1 MKRIFAMGLSSLAA
15 MAFASMAG
23 SPAMADQVC
32 HFLECVDG
40 DTQAPPP
47 PALPPKPAAPAIRNN
62 ARPLQPGEVCDSAG
76 TLRYCVSSV
85 LPPQYG
91 FNYRPKNLFDGK
103 YDTAWVPN
111 TSKAT
116 DGIGESL
123 VIDFGPGKTFRG
135 LEMLNGYHK
144 NESIFLK
151 NNRVRQIEITLPVGE
166 PQVFEIADGPD
177 PMSFT
182 LPESVTVPWVRL
194 RILSVHNGS
203 KYHDTAISEIRVIP

>member
-1 MKRIFAMGLSSLAA
+1 MKRIFAMGLSGLAVA
-15 MAFASMAG
+15 TMAG

-47 PALPPKPAAPAIRNN
+47 PALPPKLPAPAIQNSE
-62 ARPLQPGEVCDSAG
+62 RPLQQGEVCDSTG
-76 TLRYCVSSV
+76 SLRYCVSSV

-91 FNYRPKNLFDGK
+91 FTYRPKNLFDGK
-103 YDTAWVPN
+103 YDTAWVPD
-111 TSKAT
+111 TKKAN

-123 VIDFGPGKTFRG
+123 VIDFGPGQTFGG
-135 LEMLNGYHK
+135 LEFLNGYHK

-151 NNRVRQIEITLPVGE
+151 NNRVRKLEITLPIGK

-182 LPESVTVPWVRL
+182 LPKPLTVPWVRV
-194 RILSVHNGS
+194 RILSVHRGS
-203 KYHDTAISEIRVIP
+203 KYHDTAISELRVIP

>member
-1 MKRIFAMGLSSLAA
+1 MRHYFAMGLAVIAAA
-15 MAFASMAG
+15 MTLV
-23 SPAMADQVC
+23 SPPAARADQIC

-47 PALPPKPAAPAIRNN
+47 AALPPKAAAPAIQNT

-76 TLRYCVSSV
+76 SLRYCVSSV
-85 LPPQYG
+85 LAPQYG

-111 TSKAT
+111 TLKAT

-123 VIDFGPGKTFRG
+123 VIDFGPGVTFRG
-135 LEMLNGYHK
+135 LEFLNGYHK

-151 NNRVRQIEITLPVGE
+151 NNRVRQIEITLPTGK
-166 PQVFEIADGPD
+166 PQVFDIEDGPD

-182 LPESVTVPWVRL
+182 LPQAVTVSWVRL
-194 RILSVHNGS
+194 RIISVHRGS
-203 KYHDTAISEIRVIP
+203 KYHDTAISEVRVIP

>member
-1 MKRIFAMGLSSLAA
+1 MRRIFAMGLAVLVSA
-15 MAFASMAG
+15 MAVSV
-23 SPAMADQVC
+23 SPPARADQIC

-47 PALPPKPAAPAIRNN
+47 AALPTRAPAPAIQNS
-62 ARPLQPGEVCDSAG
+62 ARPQQAGEVCDSTG
-76 TLRYCVSSV
+76 SLRYCVSSV

-123 VIDFGPGKTFRG
+123 VIDFGPGQTFKG
-135 LEMLNGYHK
+135 LELLNGYHK

-151 NNRVRQIEITLPVGE
+151 NNRVRQIEITLPTGK

-182 LPESVTVPWVRL
+182 LDASVTVPWVRL
-194 RILSVHNGS
+194 RIISVHRGS
-203 KYHDTAISEIRVIP
+203 KYHDTAISEVRVIP

>member
-1 MKRIFAMGLSSLAA
+1 MRHFFAMGLAALAA
-15 MAFASMAG
+15 GIALMA
-23 SPAMADQVC
+23 PAKAKADQVC

-47 PALPPKPAAPAIRNN
+47 VALPPKAPAPAIRNT
-62 ARPLQPGEVCDSAG
+62 ARPQQPGEVCDSAG

-85 LPPQYG
+85 LAPQYG
-91 FNYRPKNLFDGK
+91 FSYRPKNLFDGK

-111 TSKAT
+111 TSRAT

-123 VIDFGPGKTFRG
+123 VIDFGPGGTFRG
-135 LEMLNGYHK
+135 LDLLNGYHK

-151 NNRVRQIEITLPVGE
+151 NNRVRQIEITLPTGK

-182 LPESVTVPWVRL
+182 LPQPVTVSWVRL
-194 RILSVHNGS
+194 RIITVHRGS

>member
-1 MKRIFAMGLSSLAA
+1 MRRIFAMGLAVLVSGIASSVP
-15 MAFASMAG
+15 
-23 SPAMADQVC
+23 SPARADQIC

-47 PALPPKPAAPAIRNN
+47 VALPPKAPAPAIQNS
-62 ARPLQPGEVCDSAG
+62 ARPQQTGEICDSTG
-76 TLRYCVSSV
+76 SLRYCVSSV
-85 LPPQYG
+85 LAPQFG

-116 DGIGESL
+116 DGIGETL
-123 VIDFGPGKTFRG
+123 VIDFGPGQTFKG
-135 LEMLNGYHK
+135 LELLNGYHK

-151 NNRVRQIEITLPVGE
+151 NNRVRQIEITLPIGK
-166 PQVFEIADGPD
+166 PQIFEIADGPD

-182 LPESVTVPWVRL
+182 LDASVTVPWVRL
-194 RILSVHNGS
+194 RIISVHRGS
-203 KYHDTAISEIRVIP
+203 KYHDTALSEVRVIP